1 MEQTP
6 IKFSEMRERNDA
18 SLLPQIATIRSG
30 QSTHALEQF
39 ARAYL
44 GLYMNIEITL
54 SPRERLSM
62 MANKELCDAVLEGF
76 ANTVTTV
83 PLPAVEE
90 IAEAR
95 ARGQEQ
101 PINFIGLAGANLLA
115 EQSPETVLEL
125 PDGRLRSLLCFY
137 FASTAEVESV
147 WYHSVV
153 QARPATVAAA
163 LASYWGILID
173 RGATYLPGL
182 QALLHEQ
189 EAVPV
194 ISGLSLTLLKRW
206 KRCRLRLLIQLLDV
220 AFRYADEQEL
230 RQLVEF
236 MLADQDRVNVKKT
249 LLWMAAA
256 FLLTP
261 EQHEQQLIAYCQSS
275 KEKILPLLD
284 FCYLVMRPGNG
295 RLLRP
300 NAHALAVLLRIIGPK
315 FPPKVISGEPG
326 DSISQKVLWL
336 FEQLPTYP
344 VSDARHEIKW
354 LRSARVMHRCD
365 GVLDT
370 IESQLD

>member
-18 SLLPQIATIRSG
+18 SLLPQIAAIRSG

-54 SPRERLSM
+54 TPRERLAL
-62 MANKELCDAVLEGF
+62 MANRELRDAVLEGF
-76 ANTVTTV
+76 ANTVTSA

-115 EQSPETVLEL
+115 EQSPESVLEL
-125 PDGRLRSLLCFY
+125 PEDRLRSLLCFY
-137 FASTAEVESV
+137 FASTAEVESI
-147 WYHSVV
+147 WYQPVV
-153 QARPATVAAA
+153 QARPETVAAA

-182 QALLHEQ
+182 LSLLHEQ
-189 EAVPV
+189 SAVPV
-194 ISGLSLTLLKRW
+194 ISSLSLTLLKRW
-206 KRCRLRLLIQLLDV
+206 KQCRVRLLVQLLDV
-220 AFRYADEQEL
+220 AFRYADEHEL
-230 RQLVEF
+230 RQLVET

-284 FCYLVMRPGNG
+284 FCYLVMQPGNG
-295 RLLRP
+295 RALVI

-315 FPPKVISGEPG
+315 FPPKVIAGEPG
-326 DSISQKVLWL
+326 DSISQKVLWM
-336 FEQLPTYP
+336 FQQLSACPAP
-344 VSDARHEIKW
+344 DAMREIKW
-354 LRSARVMHRCD
+354 LRGARVMHRCD
-365 GVLDT
+365 SVLDA
-370 IESQLD
+370 IESHLD